1 MTLPSCG
8 SKVLLR
14 DGAGAH
20 TGNPCWASPP
30 CTELNLSLQELPG
43 SVEGRSMGVTQEGRS
58 GTKISLLFRGLNQH
72 KTHPHPP
79 NSDDDVQGLSLQK
92 HRATCCPASQN
103 SRGTTWPQPH
113 PSKGSQELQLLL
125 PGSSW
130 SQELGH
136 AARGSVEAPELPPS
150 PALCAPARLKALL
163 VQELARPINLM
174 RFCSQGPLSAK
185 KGTVLQSEAPVSP
198 KAKGIWQSKARG
210 KSRHEKQQGQSLLL
224 LFTNQQENR
233 APPSEAR
240 RGT

>member
-1 MTLPSCG
+1 M
-8 SKVLLR
+8 

-20 TGNPCWASPP
+20 TVNHCWASPP
-30 CTELNLSLQELPG
+30 CTKLNLGLRELPWLCG
-43 SVEGRSMGVTQEGRS
+43 GWKHRALRVIQEGRS

-72 KTHPHPP
+72 KTHQHLPD
-79 NSDDDVQGLSLQK
+79 SEDVVQGLSLQK
-92 HRATCCPASQN
+92 HKATCCPAPQK
-103 SRGTTWPQPH
+103 SRGTTWPRPH

-150 PALCAPARLKALL
+150 PALCAPAQLKALL

-185 KGTVLQSEAPVSP
+185 KGTALRSEAPVSP

-210 KSRHEKQQGQSLLL
+210 KSRDEEQQGQSLLL

-233 APPSEAR
+233 APRNEAR